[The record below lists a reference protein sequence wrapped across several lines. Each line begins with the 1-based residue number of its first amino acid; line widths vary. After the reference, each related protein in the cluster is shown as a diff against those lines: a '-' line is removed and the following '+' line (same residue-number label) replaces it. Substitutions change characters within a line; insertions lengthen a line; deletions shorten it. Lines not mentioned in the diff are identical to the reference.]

1 MRKGLIMA
9 LATLLAFTMVGCGGS
24 KNNSKS
30 DTNKVKESKEKITYV
45 SKGNPVTDDKIFG
58 DNVYVFESKD
68 KIEDVQN
75 KIDSVYKKQESNQ
88 FGDERYA
95 LLFKSGK
102 YDKSLSVK
110 VGFYTQVSGLGIEP
124 TDTNINQLWVDAKWM
139 GTNATCN
146 FWRSAENFSIN
157 KYCMWA
163 NSQAVSLRR
172 VNSSDGIVLSDGEG
186 WSSGGFIAD
195 SKFAGTVSSGSQQ
208 QYLCRNNQWNN
219 WENGVWNMV
228 FVGEETYSNPS
239 GEWPYAPY
247 TVVEESPVVQEK
259 PYICYDNDKGYGVMV
274 PKLRKNAQG
283 ISWENGVTG
292 TFYSLNTFYIANP
305 DKDNSKTLNKA
316 LADGKNILFTPGI
329 YNIEETLKVTK
340 KDTIIYGMG
349 LATLEASKGNVVMN
363 VSDEDG
369 IKVCGL
375 LFDAGEKESTTL
387 LQVGDKKTKVS
398 HANNPL
404 SFSDV
409 YFRVGGGKYAGK
421 VKNCVTINSNNV
433 IGDNFW
439 VWRAD
444 HSTNVGWDVNTAT
457 NGIIINGD
465 NVTMY
470 GLFVEH
476 FKEYQTIWNGENG
489 KLFFYQSELPYDVP
503 KQKAYKSHNGK
514 VNGYA
519 SIKVADSVK
528 KFESYGIGVYCYN
541 RDSDIDI
548 ASAVEVPD
556 RKGVKLHNTCTVKL
570 NGQGQISHI
579 INKSGTATENLGNA
593 CRIREYENGIIIQ

>member
-1 MRKGLIMA
+1 MRKRLIMA
-9 LATLLAFTMVGCGGS
+9 LAALLAFTMVGCGGS

-45 SKGNPVTDDKIFG
+45 SKGNPVTDNKIFG
-58 DNVYVFESKD
+58 DNVYVFDSKD

-228 FVGEETYSNPS
+228 FVGGETYSNPS

-387 LQVGDKKTKVS
+387 LLVGDKKTKVS

-409 YFRVGGGKYAGK
+409 YFRVGGGKNASK

-503 KQKAYKSHNGK
+503 RQKAYKSHNGK

-548 ASAVEVPD
+548 TSAVEVPD

-579 INKSGTATENLGNA
+579 INKSGTATENLGDA

>member
-1 MRKGLIMA
+1 MA

-30 DTNKVKESKEKITYV
+30 DINKVKESKKKITYV
-45 SKGNPVTDDKIFG
+45 SKGNPVTDNKIFG
-58 DNVYVFESKD
+58 DNVYVFDSKD

-195 SKFAGTVSSGSQQ
+195 SNFAGTVSSGSQQ

-228 FVGEETYSNPS
+228 FVGQETYSNPS

-349 LATLEASKGNVVMN
+349 LATLETSKGNVVMN

-398 HANNPL
+398 HGNNPL

-503 KQKAYKSHNGK
+503 KQKTYKSHNGK

-579 INKSGTATENLGNA
+579 INKSGTTTENLGNA

>member
-1 MRKGLIMA
+1 MA

-30 DTNKVKESKEKITYV
+30 DINKVKESKKKITYV
-45 SKGNPVTDDKIFG
+45 SKGNPVTDNKIFG
-58 DNVYVFESKD
+58 DNVYVFDSKD

-195 SKFAGTVSSGSQQ
+195 SNFARTVSSGSQQ

-228 FVGEETYSNPS
+228 FVGQETYSNPS

-398 HANNPL
+398 HGNNPL

-503 KQKAYKSHNGK
+503 KQKNYKSHNGK

-579 INKSGTATENLGNA
+579 INKSGTTTENLGNA

>member
-1 MRKGLIMA
+1 M
-9 LATLLAFTMVGCGGS
+9 
-24 KNNSKS
+24 
-30 DTNKVKESKEKITYV
+30 
-45 SKGNPVTDDKIFG
+45 
-58 DNVYVFESKD
+58 
-68 KIEDVQN
+68 
-75 KIDSVYKKQESNQ
+75 
-88 FGDERYA
+88 
-95 LLFKSGK
+95 GK
-102 YDKSLSVK
+102 
-110 VGFYTQVSGLGIEP
+110 
-124 TDTNINQLWVDAKWM
+124 W
-139 GTNATCN
+139 CN
-146 FWRSAENFSIN
+146 RHIL
-157 KYCMWA
+157 
-163 NSQAVSLRR
+163 Q
-172 VNSSDGIVLSDGEG
+172 
-186 WSSGGFIAD
+186 
-195 SKFAGTVSSGSQQ
+195 
-208 QYLCRNNQWNN
+208 
-219 WENGVWNMV
+219 
-228 FVGEETYSNPS
+228 
-239 GEWPYAPY
+239 
-247 TVVEESPVVQEK
+247 
-259 PYICYDNDKGYGVMV
+259 
-274 PKLRKNAQG
+274 PKH
-283 ISWENGVTG
+283 
-292 TFYSLNTFYIANP
+292 FYIASP

-528 KFESYGIGVYCYN
+528 NSK
-541 RDSDIDI
+541 
-548 ASAVEVPD
+548 A
-556 RKGVKLHNTCTVKL
+556 TV
-570 NGQGQISHI
+570 
-579 INKSGTATENLGNA
+579 
-593 CRIREYENGIIIQ
+593 

>member
-1 MRKGLIMA
+1 M
-9 LATLLAFTMVGCGGS
+9 
-24 KNNSKS
+24 
-30 DTNKVKESKEKITYV
+30 
-45 SKGNPVTDDKIFG
+45 
-58 DNVYVFESKD
+58 
-68 KIEDVQN
+68 
-75 KIDSVYKKQESNQ
+75 YKKQESNQ

-195 SKFAGTVSSGSQQ
+195 SNFAGTVSSGSQQ

-228 FVGEETYSNPS
+228 FVGQETYSNPS

-398 HANNPL
+398 HGNNPL

-503 KQKAYKSHNGK
+503 KQKTYKSHNGK

-579 INKSGTATENLGNA
+579 INKSGTTTENLGNA

>member
-1 MRKGLIMA
+1 MA

-30 DTNKVKESKEKITYV
+30 DINKVKESKKKITYV
-45 SKGNPVTDDKIFG
+45 SKGNPVTDNKIFG
-58 DNVYVFESKD
+58 DNVYVFDSKD

-195 SKFAGTVSSGSQQ
+195 SNFAGTVSSGSQQ

-228 FVGEETYSNPS
+228 FVGQETYSNPS

-398 HANNPL
+398 HGNNPL

-421 VKNCVTINSNNV
+421 VRNCVTINSNNV

-503 KQKAYKSHNGK
+503 KQKTYKSHNGK

-579 INKSGTATENLGNA
+579 INKSGTTTENLGNA

>member
-1 MRKGLIMA
+1 MA
-9 LATLLAFTMVGCGGS
+9 LATLLAFTMVGCDGS

-45 SKGNPVTDDKIFG
+45 SKGNPVTDNKIFG
-58 DNVYVFESKD
+58 DNVYVFDSKD

-219 WENGVWNMV
+219 
-228 FVGEETYSNPS
+228 
-239 GEWPYAPY
+239 
-247 TVVEESPVVQEK
+247 
-259 PYICYDNDKGYGVMV
+259 
-274 PKLRKNAQG
+274 
-283 ISWENGVTG
+283 WENGVTG

-457 NGIIINGD
+457 NGIIVNGD

-593 CRIREYENGIIIQ
+593 CRIREYENGIVIQ

>member
-30 DTNKVKESKEKITYV
+30 DINKVKESKKKITYV
-45 SKGNPVTDDKIFG
+45 SKGNPVTDNKIFG
-58 DNVYVFESKD
+58 DNVYVFDSKD

-195 SKFAGTVSSGSQQ
+195 SNFAGTVSSGSQQ

-228 FVGEETYSNPS
+228 FVGQETYSNPS

-398 HANNPL
+398 HGNNPL

-503 KQKAYKSHNGK
+503 KQKTYKSHNGK

-579 INKSGTATENLGNA
+579 INKSGTTTENLGTSV
-593 CRIREYENGIIIQ
+593 E

>member
-1 MRKGLIMA
+1 MQVK
-9 LATLLAFTMVGCGGS
+9 
-24 KNNSKS
+24 KN
-30 DTNKVKESKEKITYV
+30 
-45 SKGNPVTDDKIFG
+45 
-58 DNVYVFESKD
+58 
-68 KIEDVQN
+68 Q
-75 KIDSVYKKQESNQ
+75 
-88 FGDERYA
+88 
-95 LLFKSGK
+95 
-102 YDKSLSVK
+102 
-110 VGFYTQVSGLGIEP
+110 
-124 TDTNINQLWVDAKWM
+124 QLCCW
-139 GTNATCN
+139 
-146 FWRSAENFSIN
+146 
-157 KYCMWA
+157 
-163 NSQAVSLRR
+163 L
-172 VNSSDGIVLSDGEG
+172 
-186 WSSGGFIAD
+186 
-195 SKFAGTVSSGSQQ
+195 
-208 QYLCRNNQWNN
+208 
-219 WENGVWNMV
+219 
-228 FVGEETYSNPS
+228 
-239 GEWPYAPY
+239 
-247 TVVEESPVVQEK
+247 
-259 PYICYDNDKGYGVMV
+259 
-274 PKLRKNAQG
+274 
-283 ISWENGVTG
+283 
-292 TFYSLNTFYIANP
+292 
-305 DKDNSKTLNKA
+305 
-316 LADGKNILFTPGI
+316 
-329 YNIEETLKVTK
+329 
-340 KDTIIYGMG
+340 
-349 LATLEASKGNVVMN
+349 
-363 VSDEDG
+363 
-369 IKVCGL
+369 
-375 LFDAGEKESTTL
+375 
-387 LQVGDKKTKVS
+387 DKKTKVS

-409 YFRVGGGKYAGK
+409 YFRVGGGKNAGK

-503 KQKAYKSHNGK
+503 RQKAYKSHNGK

-548 ASAVEVPD
+548 TSAVEVPD

-579 INKSGTATENLGNA
+579 INKSGTATENLGDA